1 VAATRKYFMDLVAD
15 EEVDLLITVC
25 DRIFA
30 NVTER

>member
-1 VAATRKYFMDLVAD
+1 MDLVAD